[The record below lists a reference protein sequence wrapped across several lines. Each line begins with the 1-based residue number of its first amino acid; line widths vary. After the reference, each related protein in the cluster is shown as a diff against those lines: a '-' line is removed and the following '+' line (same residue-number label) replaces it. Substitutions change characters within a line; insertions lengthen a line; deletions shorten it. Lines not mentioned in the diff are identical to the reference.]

1 MAEAHVSKLR
11 RSPTVIVIGAGPSGI
26 CIAHEMKH
34 NMGFDDFMIYEK
46 LDGPG
51 GTWRANNYPGCGC
64 DIPTHLYSFSFELKP
79 DWSKELCDQKE
90 ILEYMENTV
99 DKYNLRPH
107 MRFGIECMGARWSS
121 DIGQWEVTLRDLKT
135 NIEYSR
141 YATALVSAVGGIS
154 FPRDVKFKGMEKFQG
169 KIFHTARWNHDF
181 DYTGKKMAVI
191 GNGCSA
197 AQVVPALLSKAAC
210 VKQYAR
216 SPQWYHERP
225 NRPFTNFEKW
235 CFKHIPFWLRWQR
248 LRLFLESD
256 NLVSTYMPG
265 PAAAKV
271 RERVETQA
279 KEYIHA
285 TAPEKYHDFI
295 VPKFPLGC
303 KRRIFDPGY
312 LQSLHASNIEV
323 IPEGIKEITETG
335 IISDSGVEHDFDAIV
350 LATGFQVQQFLTP
363 MEIVG
368 SSGVS
373 LRRQWEE
380 NRGAQAF
387 LGTTGPNTFPAHNSV
402 LFTCEVQVGYL
413 ARTILAPLIDRRV
426 SIIDV
431 KETRENVW
439 VSDIHQQLQGSVFSA
454 GCSNWYINE
463 FGRNSASFPGYAR
476 NFWVQTWMTANGLDD
491 YDVVKA
497 ERIGW
502 VFRLASRWLRIWWR
516 TKRRLQGEGAKWR
529 E

>member
-34 NMGFDDFMIYEK
+34 NMGFDDFMVQDEIPASSICLFNLHARSMK
-46 LDGPG
+46 NWTGPG
-51 GTWRANNYPGCGC
+51 EHGGPITTPGASSSNPIGPRNY
-64 DIPTHLYSFSFELKP
+64 
-79 DWSKELCDQKE
+79 
-90 ILEYMENTV
+90 
-99 DKYNLRPH
+99 
-107 MRFGIECMGARWSS
+107 
-121 DIGQWEVTLRDLKT
+121 VTRR
-135 NIEYSR
+135 R
-141 YATALVSAVGGIS
+141 Y
-154 FPRDVKFKGMEKFQG
+154 
-169 KIFHTARWNHDF
+169 WN
-181 DYTGKKMAVI
+181 
-191 GNGCSA
+191 
-197 AQVVPALLSKAAC
+197 
-210 VKQYAR
+210 
-216 SPQWYHERP
+216 WYHERP

-279 KEYIHA
+279 KEYIQA

-380 NRGAQAF
+380 NRGAQN
-387 LGTTGPNTFPAHNSV
+387 LSRYNRGV
-402 LFTCEVQVGYL
+402 R
-413 ARTILAPLIDRRV
+413 RTRLDQPP
-426 SIIDV
+426 
-431 KETRENVW
+431 
-439 VSDIHQQLQGSVFSA
+439 QL
-454 GCSNWYINE
+454 
-463 FGRNSASFPGYAR
+463 
-476 NFWVQTWMTANGLDD
+476 
-491 YDVVKA
+491 
-497 ERIGW
+497 
-502 VFRLASRWLRIWWR
+502 
-516 TKRRLQGEGAKWR
+516 
-529 E
+529 